1 MEARETQEEA
11 EEEEGAEEKEEQA
24 REQAWEEEAP
34 SYWELNLE
42 TSPEIAWTLIAF

>member
-1 MEARETQEEA
+1 MEVGETQEEA
-11 EEEEGAEEKEEQA
+11 EEEEGAEEEEEQA
-24 REQAWEEEAP
+24 QEEAP